1 MDSLVPVEHLL
12 APQLVGGGVR
22 GGEGGDGGVLA
33 WGHVAPRQKLH
44 AGTNRRG
51 QCCTLARSL
60 SMQEGGP
67 VVLAVPSAEAAGG
80 EEARPGLARER
91 RAEEALVAVR
101 RDAEEDDV
109 LRSPLVSA

>member
-1 MDSLVPVEHLL
+1 
-12 APQLVGGGVR
+12 
-22 GGEGGDGGVLA
+22 
-33 WGHVAPRQKLH
+33 
-44 AGTNRRG
+44 
-51 QCCTLARSL
+51 
-60 SMQEGGP
+60 MQEGGP